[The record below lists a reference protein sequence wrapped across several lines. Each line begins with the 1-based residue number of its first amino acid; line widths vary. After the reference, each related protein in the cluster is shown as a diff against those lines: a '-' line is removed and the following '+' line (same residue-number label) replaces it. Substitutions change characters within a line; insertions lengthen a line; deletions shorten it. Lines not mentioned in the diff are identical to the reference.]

1 MDAAGVSRHPP
12 SPRES
17 GTCSRCNALNL
28 QCTAGEGWKKADS
41 DHLVEEERF
50 AGAHCSS
57 HREDAGG
64 KIRHSWITKNIP
76 DIKISKEIALA
87 GPGT

>member
-1 MDAAGVSRHPP
+1 MQVH
-12 SPRES
+12 
-17 GTCSRCNALNL
+17 
-28 QCTAGEGWKKADS
+28 
-41 DHLVEEERF
+41 HLVEEERF
-50 AGAHCSS
+50 AGAHGSS

-87 GPGT
+87 GPGR